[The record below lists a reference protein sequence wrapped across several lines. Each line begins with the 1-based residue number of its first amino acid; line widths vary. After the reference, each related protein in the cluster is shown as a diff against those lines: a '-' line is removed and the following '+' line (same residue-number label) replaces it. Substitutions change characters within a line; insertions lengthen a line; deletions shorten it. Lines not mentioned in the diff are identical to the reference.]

1 MFRDMR
7 RIKQVLS
14 QEENIKILERNTAGV
29 LAVTGDDGYPY
40 AVPISYV
47 YADGQ
52 IYLHSA
58 KTGHKIDGIMR
69 NRKISFCV
77 VDQDQVV
84 PEEYTTYFRSVI
96 LFGTA
101 ELIAEETEKRRM
113 LEKIAI
119 KYEKVHNIKE
129 REQEINGSIENV
141 CMIKIMIEHMTG
153 KEAIELVRK
162 KQFIKK

>member
-58 KTGHKIDGIMR
+58 KTGHKRDGIMR

-84 PEEYTTYFRSVI
+84 PEK
-96 LFGTA
+96 
-101 ELIAEETEKRRM
+101 KR
-113 LEKIAI
+113 L
-119 KYEKVHNIKE
+119 N
-129 REQEINGSIENV
+129 
-141 CMIKIMIEHMTG
+141 
-153 KEAIELVRK
+153 
-162 KQFIKK
+162 